1 MARYISMVILLVMF
15 GLFCFAAA
23 AQTQKTMSVQVKET
37 QLRATA
43 SHLGKIVVRA
53 PYGARVTIL
62 EERGDWKRAAYGN
75 YRGWVHASALTTK
88 RIILTAGKTAQPG
101 SVSQGE
107 IALAGKGFSQETE
120 NNYRRANRNLDYTW
134 VDRMENFSSSPG
146 EIEKFVTG
154 GQLKLGAEGG

>member
-1 MARYISMVILLVMF
+1 MVLIFFMALSF
-15 GLFCFAAA
+15 FCLSAT
-23 AQTQKTMSVQVKET
+23 AQTQKAMSVQVKQT
-37 QLRATA
+37 QLRATP
-43 SHLGKIVVRA
+43 SHLGKIVARA

-88 RIILTAGKTAQPG
+88 RIVLTAGQTAQTG
-101 SVSQGE
+101 TVGQGE

-134 VDRMENFSSSPG
+134 VNRMENISSSPD